1 VCCIIICERGGD
13 PRGGAEDEF
22 LFIPLAHSLCAP
34 LFVGDEAHDGKMLR
48 VHVYGDLGAFTR
60 SLMMGYFE

>member
-1 VCCIIICERGGD
+1 MYIYYYASASETQEEVLS
-13 PRGGAEDEF
+13 F
-22 LFIPLAHSLCAP
+22 YLSLSHSLCAP